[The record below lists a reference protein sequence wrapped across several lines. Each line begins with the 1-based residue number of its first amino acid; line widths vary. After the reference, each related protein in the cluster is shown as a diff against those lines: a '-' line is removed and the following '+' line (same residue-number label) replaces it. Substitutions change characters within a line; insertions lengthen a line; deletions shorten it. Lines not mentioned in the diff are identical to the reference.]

1 VIKMRPNESLDS
13 TGFCNWVLPLG
24 FSVLMIS
31 PPVSQLG
38 RSLRREV
45 ASTTAERGVVS
56 DSALPFAAGILW
68 EQAFDGRREPLPRV
82 WSLPNNVVNLGASIR
97 GDARIGR
104 YGQNI

>member
-1 VIKMRPNESLDS
+1 MTRFDRFTAASAGIALWFHVEHRRPGVAE
-13 TGFCNWVLPLG
+13 FH
-24 FSVLMIS
+24 
-31 PPVSQLG
+31 

-68 EQAFDGRREPLPRV
+68 EQAFGGQRKQPPQV
-82 WSLPNNVVNLGASIR
+82 WSLPNNAVNLGASIR

-104 YGQNI
+104 

>member
-1 VIKMRPNESLDS
+1 MSPNQI
-13 TGFCNWVLPLG
+13 TGANAGKRLG
-24 FSVLMIS
+24 FAGESRVVLRHR
-31 PPVSQLG
+31 PGVAQFR

-68 EQAFDGRREPLPRV
+68 EQAFGGRRKPLPRV
-82 WSLPNNVVNLGASIR
+82 WSLSNNVVNLGASIR
-97 GDARIGR
+97 GDARIGW